1 MTRGPSGPL
10 SARPGTK
17 PEVRP
22 PRTVAGLVAFM
33 LFPVLLVAA
42 VSFPVVAAAAV
53 GGAVVAKLHRRW
65 RTARADTDAGA
76 TGLPRTPTHDM

>member
-1 MTRGPSGPL
+1 
-10 SARPGTK
+10 
-17 PEVRP
+17 
-22 PRTVAGLVAFM
+22 
-33 LFPVLLVAA
+33 VAA
-42 VSFPVVAAAAV
+42 VSFPVAAAAAV

>member
-1 MTRGPSGPL
+1 
-10 SARPGTK
+10 
-17 PEVRP
+17 
-22 PRTVAGLVAFM
+22 M

-65 RTARADTDAGA
+65 RTARADTDTGA
-76 TGLPRTPTHDM
+76 TGFPRTPTHDA